1 MINVEEELGKLVH
14 RYNDNQ
20 KRIVAVRSCV
30 RDVFAKG
37 EELRRA
43 ASESILAFRVEE
55 TAYILDGGSKLIQ
68 HNYAADLPEM
78 LRELQDALMEE
89 RDFQDA
95 LRKAGYEGLIR

>member
-43 ASESILAFRVEE
+43 AAESILAFRVEE
-55 TAYILDGGSKLIQ
+55 TAYILDGGFIQ